1 MELINNN
8 AEKKF
13 ERDDFNMLYDYLW
26 RDKSMAE
33 SQLMPLSP
41 LYGKNK
47 AIRAAAQERI
57 ETINNIISYMHIIE
71 RSGLTFSDGK
81 IYREENN
88 EEVKRDH
95 RESV

>member
-13 ERDDFNMLYDYLW
+13 ERNDFNILYNYLW
-26 RDKSMAE
+26 RDKSIAE
-33 SQLMPLSP
+33 SQLMPLNP

-47 AIRAAAQERI
+47 VIRAAAQERI
-57 ETINNIISYMHIIE
+57 KTINNIISYMYIIE
-71 RSGLTFSDGK
+71 RDGLTFSDGK
-81 IYREENN
+81 IYREVNN